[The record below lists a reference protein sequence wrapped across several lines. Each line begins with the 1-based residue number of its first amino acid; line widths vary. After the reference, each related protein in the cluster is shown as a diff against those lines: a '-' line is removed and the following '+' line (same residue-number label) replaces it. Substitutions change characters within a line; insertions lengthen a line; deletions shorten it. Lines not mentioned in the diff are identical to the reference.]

1 MDQPDWDDDEF
12 LSSPDVD
19 ESFYDQDA
27 DRRYVRAEDIEDF
40 RSFRSRIAFAREVV
54 ADANDV
60 WGESGILSLIHA
72 IESETGWAL
81 EIIAERSE
89 LDNILLDRHGVY
101 DDDAWLKLKSSD
113 AWIALSTDIYE
124 LTTKRMHIVA
134 SQIVN
139 TVDKT
144 QPRKKSLW
152 NRLTGR

>member
-1 MDQPDWDDDEF
+1 MDQPDWEDDEF
-12 LSSPDVD
+12 LSSPDFDD
-19 ESFYDQDA
+19 EPYDHEV

-72 IESETGWAL
+72 IESQTGWAL
-81 EIIAERSE
+81 EIIGERSE
-89 LDNILLDRHGVY
+89 LDNILMNRFGIY

-124 LTTKRMHIVA
+124 MTTRRMHIVA
-134 SQIVN
+134 ANIA
-139 TVDKT
+139 DT
-144 QPRKKSLW
+144 QDRKPKKKSLW
-152 NRLTGR
+152 NRLTHR